1 MANFFQKKI
10 YSEKT
15 LGERLK
21 SLRRRKRLTLEKAEE
36 ETKVR
41 LKYLL
46 ALEKGDYS
54 HLPADVFAIGFLVK
68 YIELLGGPKDELI
81 MLYKRERSKVERPE
95 LFSPQ
100 TQFKERKIYLTPKI
114 MFWGVLFL
122 ALAGLTG
129 YIFYAVKNFTS
140 PPNLAISSPVT
151 ESVIRQDKV
160 EIIGK
165 TDEGATLTINDQVVL
180 IDDRGNFQEVAK
192 LQPGLNSIE
201 IKAVNRLKKETILI
215 LKVLGEF

>member
-21 SLRRRKRLTLEKAEE
+21 SLRRRKRLSLEKTEE

-46 ALEKGDYS
+46 ALEKGEYS

-68 YIELLGGPKDELI
+68 YIELLGGPKEELI

-95 LFSPQ
+95 LFSPK

-122 ALAGLTG
+122 VLAGLTG
-129 YIFYAVKNFTS
+129 YIFYAVNNFTS

>member
-21 SLRRRKRLTLEKAEE
+21 SLRRRKRLSLEQAEE

-41 LKYLL
+41 LKYLS
-46 ALEKGDYS
+46 ALEKGEYS
-54 HLPADVFAIGFLVK
+54 RLPADVFAIGFLVK
-68 YIELLGGPKDELI
+68 YIELLGGPKEDLI
-81 MLYKRERSKVERPE
+81 LLYKQERSKVERPE

-100 TQFKERKIYLTPKI
+100 TQFKERRFFLTPKLI
-114 MFWGVLFL
+114 FLGILFL
-122 ALAGLTG
+122 AIAGLVG

-140 PPNLAISSPVT
+140 PPNLEITSPST

-165 TDEGATLTINDQVVL
+165 TDEGVTLTINDQVVL
-180 IDDRGNFQEVAK
+180 IDDKGNFNQVAK

-201 IKAVNRLKKETILI
+201 IKAVNRLKKEKVLI